1 MAHLVVDLVG
11 VLLTQEVDN
20 DRLVVFADE
29 FERKGEIDRAAEV
42 GDEQLQSVDEVV
54 DDEMLP
60 RFRRHRLYFLFSLL
74 TNGKLSSRGARDYT
88 VVLSTLLISSESKFN
103 LEK

>member
-11 VLLTQEVDN
+11 ILLAQEVDD

-54 DDEMLP
+54 DDEMLS